1 MWWDQAQGKWTG
13 NDTPDFPETTAP
25 DAPSNLHRGRG
36 VKALGGA
43 RPFTLHQ
50 DGVGWLYVPSGLK
63 DGPLPTHYEPLESPV
78 HNPLYQ
84 QEINPPAKKR
94 ERPDNP
100 YAKGPADPRY
110 PYVLMTYRL
119 TEHHTAG
126 GMSRYLPRL
135 SELQPEM
142 FVEVSPELAAE
153 RSLANGGFAAVT
165 TPRGSIQVR
174 VLVTRRLKPVHLNG
188 KTIHQVGMPYHW
200 GYAGVVKGAAAN
212 DLLVISQEPNVR
224 IMETKALV
232 CNIVPIRGE
241 HWNHRNQLTPQRVS

>member
-1 MWWDQAQGKWTG
+1 V
-13 NDTPDFPETTAP
+13 PDYNESVAP
-25 DAPSNLHRGRG
+25 DSPSNLRRGRG
-36 VKALGGA
+36 VQALGGA

-63 DGPLPTHYEPLESPV
+63 DGPLPTHYEPLESLVSNPV
-78 HNPLYQ
+78 YDQ
-84 QEINPPAKKR
+84 QLNPPAKKR

-100 YAKGPADPRY
+100 YAKSPGDPRY
-110 PYVLMTYRL
+110 PFVLMTYRL

-153 RSLANGGFAAVT
+153 RSLENGGYAAVT
-165 TPRGSIQVR
+165 TPRGSIQAR
-174 VLVTRRLKPVHLNG
+174 VLVTRRLKPVYLNG
-188 KTIHQVGMPYHW
+188 KMIHQVGMPYHW
-200 GYAGVVKGAAAN
+200 GYSGLVKGAAAN

-232 CNIVPIRGE
+232 CNIVAVPHE
-241 HWNHRNQLTPQRVS
+241 HLSRSNQPVLERTS